1 MPEGHHEE
9 MSFELDLKGLAKF
22 YQAECVGGGIPKTR
36 NYRNKSIEAG
46 K

>member
-22 YQAECVGGGIPKTR
+22 YQAEYGGGGHPQ
-36 NYRNKSIEAG
+36 NQEL
-46 K
+46 